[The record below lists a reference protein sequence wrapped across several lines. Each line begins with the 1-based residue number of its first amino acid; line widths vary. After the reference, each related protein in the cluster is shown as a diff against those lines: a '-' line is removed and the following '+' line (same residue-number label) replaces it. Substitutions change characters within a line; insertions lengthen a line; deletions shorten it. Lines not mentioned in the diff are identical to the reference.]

1 MKFQLLNEFLKVAKQ
16 KINQEKIKFLW
27 RDTTSNPQRSKNKC

>member
-1 MKFQLLNEFLKVAKQ
+1 MKFQLLNKFLKVAKQ
-16 KINQEKIKFLW
+16 EINQEKIKLLW